1 MGLFLHYLSL
11 PYLRQGIV
19 FTLEVTGLGLAGGL
33 LVGLVL
39 AGMQLIFWLWWGWAV
54 YWMAS
59 ALRNKVTER
68 RE

>member
-33 LVGLVL
+33 VVGLVL
-39 AGMQLIFWLWWGWAV
+39 AGMQLSRFRLLS
-54 YWMAS
+54 AS
-59 ALRNKVTER
+59 RARTPSSSAAPR
-68 RE
+68 